1 MLTIKYW
8 LKLNDV
14 SNPSHCNKL
23 FFLSLKDTERVPNNM
38 YMKTILEILGFG
50 HLWENKTTFF
60 LRRTMT
66 SPKSKLSERYMS
78 YFKSVINEETKVKGR
93 YITKLRTYK
102 LFKTAFKTENYRS
115 LPLDKQSLFS
125 FSRFRVSNHKLKIKL
140 RRYKN
145 IPPEE
150 RYCRLRNLNQVQDE
164 FHFIMS
170 CSVYSE
176 HREQLFQQIKDFV
189 PSFDILPLSE
199 KFIFLMGADDP
210 EILTPFI
217 KFVKKCSDV
226 RKDMF
231 TKMHSASH

>member
-1 MLTIKYW
+1 MT
-8 LKLNDV
+8 
-14 SNPSHCNKL
+14 
-23 FFLSLKDTERVPNNM
+23 SLK
-38 YMKTILEILGFG
+38 
-50 HLWENKTTFF
+50 
-60 LRRTMT
+60 
-66 SPKSKLSERYMS
+66 SKPSERYTS

-102 LFKTAFKTENYRS
+102 LFKTSFKKENYLS

-125 FSRFRVSNHKLKIKL
+125 FPRFRVSNHKLEIDL
-140 RRYKN
+140 GRYKN

-150 RYCRLRNLNQVQDE
+150 RYRRLCNLNQVEDE

-176 HREQLFQQIKDFV
+176 HRQQLFQQVKDFV

-210 EILTPFI
+210 EVLTPFI
-217 KFVKKCSDV
+217 RFVKKCSDV
-226 RKDMF
+226 RKALC
-231 TKMHSASH
+231 TKMQSAIH